1 MCVCVCVCV
10 CVCTDRERA
19 CREVERRSVCVERSI
34 ESERE
39 VVCTESG
46 SVRR

>member
-1 MCVCVCVCV
+1 MCV
-10 CVCTDRERA
+10 CVCTDRESER
-19 CREVERRSVCVERSI
+19 VERQRGVCVERSI
-34 ESERE
+34 ESETE